1 MLTRLCSY
9 NVQVSPNKVCRSVS
23 RSVGRASNRGTR
35 FQDGTTGRGRLT
47 SEDYWV
53 VVIPQVASRVPYLSV
68 ALYAQFGLR
77 EPLTVYFPIR
87 HSLMTPP
94 FPVDHVSKSR
104 SSIQSAVAWELPCW
118 DLACQ
123 RSERSVQG
131 VAEGGTMV
139 LSFGSFWSHLPT
151 VIQLLSTGR
160 RTNLPARR
168 GLHATKGS
176 EPRYSSALEGH
187 PQSHPLIS
195 HRSSV
200 PRDHGAP
207 SIMHLVRLLSLIVA
221 CHQFRVRERL
231 LIFTRPS
238 CATTRD
244 SRIICS
250 QAQNDERLPDHIHG
264 D

>member
-53 VVIPQVASRVPYLSV
+53 
-68 ALYAQFGLR
+68 AL
-77 EPLTVYFPIR
+77 VDD
-87 HSLMTPP
+87 TPP

-139 LSFGSFWSHLPT
+139 LSFGYLFMRLRYAISYLIATIHGSHQNVANACRSFWSHLPT

>member
-1 MLTRLCSY
+1 
-9 NVQVSPNKVCRSVS
+9 
-23 RSVGRASNRGTR
+23 
-35 FQDGTTGRGRLT
+35 
-47 SEDYWV
+47 
-53 VVIPQVASRVPYLSV
+53 
-68 ALYAQFGLR
+68 
-77 EPLTVYFPIR
+77 
-87 HSLMTPP
+87 MTPP

-139 LSFGSFWSHLPT
+139 LSFGYLFMRLRYAISYLIATIHGSHQNVANACRSFWSHLPT

-238 CATTRD
+238 CATARD